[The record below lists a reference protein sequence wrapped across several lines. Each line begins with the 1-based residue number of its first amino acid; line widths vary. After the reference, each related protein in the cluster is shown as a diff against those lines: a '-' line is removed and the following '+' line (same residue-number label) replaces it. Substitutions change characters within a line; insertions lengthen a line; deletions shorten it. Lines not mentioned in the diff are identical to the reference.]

1 MTKQQIIELLEESYV
16 DNYNEIVAIKKFY
29 GKTVKTMPGMKEIY
43 DEGLTEKGAIVD
55 EIFRIL
61 TEINETEDW
70 VEYARLKKK
79 YNLVEI

>member
-29 GKTVKTMPGMKEIY
+29 GKSSKEMKEIY

-70 VEYARLKKK
+70 VEYAKLKKK
-79 YNLVEI
+79 YKLVEI